1 MTRAMITL
9 VTNPITMVIIIVVQ
23 SLLICLILFMN
34 MSVSWYSYIL
44 FLIFIGG
51 LIVLFIYICRIASN
65 EIFSRGTR
73 NIKLMLL
80 ITIVILLSIFSPR
93 IEINILNVG
102 KVWIIY
108 KIIESINIILIVLA
122 IFFLLFTLIV
132 VVKISNL
139 KLGPIRAFKK

>member
-9 VTNPITMVIIIVVQ
+9 VTNPITMVIIIIVQ